1 MSRQGQ
7 GPRLPDQNG
16 RDEEEASSQ
25 EEGEALH
32 EVQSGWVE
40 QVEDAGGRQHGQA
53 IHTGHSRKESTWEGS
68 RPHFRVGKTQGQT
81 RAVPPLPPQLDDLG
95 RDNWPPF
102 PVPPTLCCGKD
113 SMKLYM
119 GSARQTGY

>member
-7 GPRLPDQNG
+7 DPPLPNQNG

-40 QVEDAGGRQHGQA
+40 RVEDARGHQHGQA
-53 IHTGHSRKESTWEGS
+53 VHTGHRRKESTWKGIDTVLQRWKNPGS
-68 RPHFRVGKTQGQT
+68 RGGSASSQLCDLGQTPGLPRPCLLLCAVVKTQ
-81 RAVPPLPPQLDDLG
+81 
-95 RDNWPPF
+95 
-102 PVPPTLCCGKD
+102 
-113 SMKLYM
+113 
-119 GSARQTGY
+119 